1 MEFVTIFTVILWSEH
16 NMKKLT
22 VLIHFLLKKRN
33 FTNQNNFIEE
43 GASSP
48 VQIFYKIKFKKILWR
63 SRRDW

>member
-1 MEFVTIFTVILWSEH
+1 
-16 NMKKLT
+16 MKKLT

-48 VQIFYKIKFKKILWR
+48 VQIFYKIKFKKIL
-63 SRRDW
+63 